1 MRRHD
6 DRNQSGASDRPE
18 AGRGLQERNDRV
30 LPSLS
35 EKIALRLL
43 LLLDQ
48 KVEVLVES
56 CRSRLDNRAQLLL
69 PLLAVARAVDVRT
82 RSEDATSPVE
92 ALDPRLPTNP
102 IFDQRDVN
110 PGELAQS
117 RELSGSLE
125 DPLAERSRPQLLGQT
140 GCPRA

>member
-1 MRRHD
+1 GQPASAQRPLRDTAAMPLRALDPPCSSTPSRLAISRSEGAERRSRPRARADPVRARSRHDPQTAVAPELPLRSEPMRRHD

-30 LPSLS
+30 LPGLS

-56 CRSRLDNRAQLLL
+56 RRSRLGD
-69 PLLAVARAVDVRT
+69 
-82 RSEDATSPVE
+82 
-92 ALDPRLPTNP
+92 
-102 IFDQRDVN
+102 
-110 PGELAQS
+110 
-117 RELSGSLE
+117 GS
-125 DPLAERSRPQLLGQT
+125 QQ
-140 GCPRA
+140 